1 MKRFIRALLAGA
13 LCPLLAAQLT
23 AAPQANPDPY
33 DATEDVELFIPA
45 PGVLGNDVPDPGA
58 FMNAI
63 LTTGPT
69 HGAVA
74 LNPDGSFFYT
84 PAANYNGPDS
94 FQYKVIGTRNFVI
107 DRSRSIFNVKVRA
120 TISLGTDEDQDN
132 AAVIGNA
139 QVFLDPTAPPLQQI
153 RIQDLTVTL
162 DEAVDIHLSWLF
174 GLATLNGHINQGGLT
189 IEMDQAGPA
198 AAIGAGGTFSQFGNT
213 FDSTGTIFLTASG
226 LAGIADIPP
235 TADLNIQDEPYDIT
249 PIATEPALGN
259 PQITQVGGN
268 FELRVPIKI
277 EQTFTDPNYTATV
290 TVKGTIYAIAPI
302 NPLPE
307 SGPTTVS
314 LNVLPVDDP
323 PTPGA
328 DRYYTRRNVLISIP
342 ATATLTTEDLITA
355 GSNWKYAAGPNDLG
369 TAWREWGYNDSA
381 WPSGPAQ
388 LGYGDNDEGTPI
400 DDGPDANRYPTY
412 YFRRGFTLNS
422 PFDTVQPQFE
432 ILRDDAAAIYVNG
445 VEIYRDSE
453 PYAAGGPE
461 PLPAAPAQISY
472 ATLSTAII
480 PDETAFRATATG
492 GAPLSFSRRLLYE
505 GRNVVAVEVHQF
517 GANGVVNSSDV
528 SFDFKLRRQRGVAG
542 LLSNDTD
549 IEGDILTAALLQ
561 APAHGSAVVQ
571 QNGAFSYSPAPGFHG
586 VDTFRYQVLQNGAP
600 AGIDT
605 VVVPLGSTWQYLDNG
620 TNQGVAWKDL
630 AFVPDASWKL
640 GAAELGYGDGGE
652 STQVEDDPEP
662 GYTQPANNPRFITTY
677 FRQTFNVTDR
687 ATIDS
692 LRLRY
697 VRDDGLAI
705 YVNGHRV
712 WLDNLDAD
720 VPYNQPARG
729 SISGADESAILQSDI
744 IPATMLVEGVNVIAA
759 EIHQSDTGSS
769 DISFN
774 LELSLHRATTAVVTL
789 EVLDDD
795 VDNDLMSDTWERANG
810 IDFTVANGGADPDA
824 DGESNRDEF
833 TAGTDPR
840 STGSVFRV
848 RQISASL
855 GGYLLTLESTPGKQ
869 YQLQLSPDLA
879 TWSNSGSPFFAAPT
893 GNTTPVLVLAPG
905 PRHFFRW
912 QVLNTW
918 Q

>member
-1 MKRFIRALLAGA
+1 
-13 LCPLLAAQLT
+13 
-23 AAPQANPDPY
+23 
-33 DATEDVELFIPA
+33 
-45 PGVLGNDVPDPGA
+45 
-58 FMNAI
+58 
-63 LTTGPT
+63 
-69 HGAVA
+69 
-74 LNPDGSFFYT
+74 
-84 PAANYNGPDS
+84 
-94 FQYKVIGTRNFVI
+94 
-107 DRSRSIFNVKVRA
+107 
-120 TISLGTDEDQDN
+120 
-132 AAVIGNA
+132 
-139 QVFLDPTAPPLQQI
+139 
-153 RIQDLTVTL
+153 
-162 DEAVDIHLSWLF
+162 
-174 GLATLNGHINQGGLT
+174 
-189 IEMDQAGPA
+189 
-198 AAIGAGGTFSQFGNT
+198 
-213 FDSTGTIFLTASG
+213 
-226 LAGIADIPP
+226 
-235 TADLNIQDEPYDIT
+235 
-249 PIATEPALGN
+249 
-259 PQITQVGGN
+259 
-268 FELRVPIKI
+268 
-277 EQTFTDPNYTATV
+277 
-290 TVKGTIYAIAPI
+290 
-302 NPLPE
+302 
-307 SGPTTVS
+307 
-314 LNVLPVDDP
+314 
-323 PTPGA
+323 
-328 DRYYTRRNVLISIP
+328 
-342 ATATLTTEDLITA
+342 
-355 GSNWKYAAGPNDLG
+355 
-369 TAWREWGYNDSA
+369 
-381 WPSGPAQ
+381 
-388 LGYGDNDEGTPI
+388 
-400 DDGPDANRYPTY
+400 
-412 YFRRGFTLNS
+412 
-422 PFDTVQPQFE
+422 
-432 ILRDDAAAIYVNG
+432 
-445 VEIYRDSE
+445 
-453 PYAAGGPE
+453 
-461 PLPAAPAQISY
+461 
-472 ATLSTAII
+472 
-480 PDETAFRATATG
+480 
-492 GAPLSFSRRLLYE
+492 
-505 GRNVVAVEVHQF
+505 
-517 GANGVVNSSDV
+517 
-528 SFDFKLRRQRGVAG
+528 
-542 LLSNDTD
+542 
-549 IEGDILTAALLQ
+549 
-561 APAHGSAVVQ
+561 VVQ
-571 QNGAFSYSPAPGFHG
+571 ENGAFSYSPAPGFHG
-586 VDTFRYQVLQNGAP
+586 VDTFRYQVFQNGIP

-605 VVVPLGSTWQYLDNG
+605 VVVPLYSTWQYLDNG
-620 TNQGVAWKDL
+620 TNQGVAWRDL

-744 IPATMLVEGVNVIAA
+744 IAATMLVEGVNVIAA